1 MTIST
6 ASVERPE
13 ADHRAIR
20 VKERL
25 PQEPI
30 FGAAP
35 RGDGILLDSNELRF
49 PLPEAFVKR
58 VQREM
63 SSIDLRHYPDAAESE
78 KLKEALAAHLGLEAD
93 NLLLGVGSTEALD
106 LVGRAYGEAG
116 SKIVV
121 PAPTFPL
128 YGQYAGMNDKDF
140 VKAPLDAD
148 FALSPAVASAMLAI
162 EGPKL
167 YYVGNPNNPTGL
179 CVERAA
185 FDALAADTSSLLC
198 LDEAYADY
206 SSISYIQDAV
216 ARDNVVVTR
225 SFSKVGLAACRF
237 GYLAASRSVI
247 RDISRAC
254 LPFRVNSITLRIA
267 QVFLEEFAQFRPLIE
282 MAKRER
288 RRLFEELAAMKGFT
302 PIPSEGNFIFC
313 AVAGNASAVA
323 DRLQSDH
330 RIFVKAFPP
339 TPRMRSYL
347 RITVG
352 SPEENDAL
360 LGALESITHGLD
372 SGAL

>member
-1 MTIST
+1 LTTSIEPHE
-6 ASVERPE
+6 VDRP
-13 ADHRAIR
+13 AIR
-20 VKERL
+20 VKNRL
-25 PQEPI
+25 PRESI
-30 FGAAP
+30 FSATP
-35 RGDGILLDSNELRF
+35 RSDGILLNSNEPRL

-58 VQREM
+58 VRREL
-63 SSIDLRHYPDAAESE
+63 SSVDLRHYPDPAESE
-78 KLKEALAAHLGLEAD
+78 KLKEALAAHLGVDAE

-106 LVGRAYGEAG
+106 LVARAYGEAG

-128 YGQYAGMNDKDF
+128 YGQYADMNDKDF

-148 FALSPAVASAMLAI
+148 FALSSAVADAMLAI

-179 CVERAA
+179 CVEKEA
-185 FDALAADTSSLLC
+185 FDLLAADTSSLLC

-206 SSISYIQDAV
+206 SSTSYIQDAV

-225 SFSKVGLAACRF
+225 SFSKIGLAACRF

-267 QVFLEEFAQFRPLIE
+267 RIFLEEFSLFRPLID
-282 MAKRER
+282 MTKRER
-288 RRLFEELAAMKGFT
+288 SRLFDELAAMKGFA
-302 PIPSEGNFIFC
+302 PIPSAGNFIFC
-313 AVAGNASAVA
+313 AVPGNATSVA
-323 DRLQSDH
+323 DRLQNEH

-339 TPRMRSYL
+339 TLRMKSYL

-352 SPEENDAL
+352 SSEENDTLLRAL
-360 LGALESITHGLD
+360 ASICLELD
-372 SGAL
+372 SSALQ